1 MSASNLF
8 LGMKKESL
16 FQGFKYSIY
25 LLIFINFVYFL
36 REDFIAAS
44 YTFRDG
50 LPLGELS
57 DAFATSIDSMA
68 WLTLLLMFELETY
81 VIPDDK
87 LQGPLKW
94 AISITTVICY
104 VFLILAFTGYFDR
117 AMMTSVFAPVIG
129 DACQYVGH
137 AMSYAID
144 IDDYTALTAAN
155 CHMLP
160 AGQLYINPEVSILA
174 DHETLTRMH
183 RLAVTD
189 TVNSAAWLLVVVVL
203 QVDVMLQLEGELTR
217 KLYRINV
224 FIKIL
229 SYTTLAVACFYWLML
244 GALIDFWD
252 ALLWLIAFIFIEMN
266 LFKWHEADLEE
277 EEREQSMEQASHRA
291 AHANGAAS

>member
-16 FQGFKYSIY
+16 FQGFKYGIY
-25 LLIFINFVYFL
+25 LLIFINFIYFL

-50 LPLGELS
+50 LPLEELS

-68 WLTLLLMFELETY
+68 WLTLLLIFELETY
-81 VIPDDK
+81 IIPDDK
-87 LQGPLKW
+87 LKGPLKW
-94 AISITTVICY
+94 AISIATVVCY
-104 VFLILAFTGYFDR
+104 AFLLLAFKGYFDR
-117 AMMTSVFAPVIG
+117 AMMTYGFAPVIG

-137 AMSYAID
+137 AMSYALD
-144 IDDYTALTAAN
+144 IDDYTALTANN

-160 AGQLYINPEVSILA
+160 ATQMYVNPNVSILA

-229 SYTTLAVACFYWLML
+229 SYTTLAVACFYWIML

-277 EEREQSMEQASHRA
+277 EEREHSMEQASPRV
-291 AHANGAAS
+291 AHADGAVS